1 MRVTQI
7 LLKQHI
13 GRHFQN
19 HWHVQGKRKVLET
32 SAETVLKA
40 KGIKIEDPNEFLKE
54 KVVYERFDIIGVK
67 GPKPQC
73 TTPPNWHERPLLT
86 YEDHNALLEGLAQAK
101 VLTNTV
107 QIQEGLP
114 NKYLIEDISRELN
127 RKVKKAI
134 FGSHVFDAEQQKL
147 EKIKDPERPAFNF
160 PRVYGITQKRVFKL
174 MIDKLLGLIETSV
187 EPNLVQQRYLAENLY
202 FQYPFERNG
211 DLIQFQLVGD
221 IVLLSEKPL
230 SPITSVN
237 VNEFELPNLYPVK
250 PTVTLN
256 ETNSYILETIYPV
269 TIPSSKHHPH
279 TLFINFDKEYVKN
292 LYEEEV
298 TEDQIFGRALLKAF
312 TAAASY
318 AKSQF
323 GEDVKKL
330 PSPVTL
336 QIVQTSGRQF
346 QFGVF
351 QLNTL
356 DLDSSKMRNIWY
368 QTPTMTLFDRCAY
381 VLGKPVLE
389 GYNRTVMNHLASF
402 YSNNN

>member
-1 MRVTQI
+1 MRVTQV
-7 LLKQHI
+7 LSKQHI
-13 GRHFQN
+13 GWHFQN
-19 HWHVQGKRKVLET
+19 HWHVQGKRKVLKT
-32 SAETVLKA
+32 AAETVLKA
-40 KGIKIEDPNEFLKE
+40 KGIKIVDPNQFLKE
-54 KVVYERFDIIGVK
+54 KVVYERFDIIGPR
-67 GPKPQC
+67 GPRPQNIS
-73 TTPPNWHERPLLT
+73 PPNWHDRSLFT
-86 YEDHNALLEGLAQAK
+86 YEDHNALLEGLNQAK

-114 NKYLIEDISRELN
+114 ENYLIKDISRELN
-127 RKVKKAI
+127 RKVKKVI
-134 FGSHVFDAEQQKL
+134 FSAHVFDAEQQKL
-147 EKIKDPERPAFNF
+147 AKIKDPERPAFNF
-160 PRVYGITQKRVFKL
+160 PRVYGITQNRVFKL
-174 MIDKLLGLIETSV
+174 LINKLLSLIETSV
-187 EPNLVQQRYLAENLY
+187 EPNLVRQRYLAENLY

-237 VNEFELPNLYPVK
+237 VNEFELPNLFPIK

-269 TIPSSKHHPH
+269 TMQSSKHHPH

-292 LYEEEV
+292 LFEEEV

-312 TAAASY
+312 TATASY

-336 QIVQTSGRQF
+336 QTVQTNGRQF
-346 QFGVF
+346 HFGVF

-356 DLDSSKMRNIWY
+356 DLDNSEIRNIWY
-368 QTPTMTLFDRCAY
+368 QTPAMSLFDKCAY

-389 GYNRTVMNHLASF
+389 GYNRTVMNHLLAF
-402 YSNNN
+402 YNNNN